1 MAYAKKTW
9 KDRVTQYLNRRLLT
23 DANTGDTQ
31 LVTVTRDEGN
41 VTEAGDTFSAANMND
56 LEDRIDDAFTEVTT
70 LKSITLL
77 ANTWS
82 AGVYTAT
89 VAGVT
94 ASDNYEI
101 IGFTPTNDV
110 DDDTDI
116 KEQIGFILYGVC
128 GSGTITFYASD
139 DPDVDLPIIIRKVVG
154 TIS

>member
-1 MAYAKKTW
+1 MAFSKKTW

-23 DANTGDTQ
+23 DSNGNTQ
-31 LVTVTRDEGN
+31 LVTVTRDEGS

-56 LEDRIDDAFTEVTT
+56 LEDRVDNAFTELTT
-70 LKSITLL
+70 LTPITLL

-94 ASDNYEI
+94 TSDNYEI
-101 IGFTPTNDV
+101 IGFTPTNDI
-110 DDDTDI
+110 DDDTAI
-116 KEQIGFILYGVC
+116 KEQIGYILYGVC

-139 DPDVDLPIIIRKVVG
+139 EPDVDLPILLRKV
-154 TIS
+154 S